1 MPRKLYIICSA
12 FIALLFLTT
21 ACFPE
26 VPPAAPAPTYDPCAP
41 DNIGLEINRV
51 KDLMHEFDDTTF
63 IAKMT
68 PPAQLAEVILE
79 LQDVRRRTEAVS
91 VPSCVSDFQ
100 KDAIDY
106 MNAEIKYLAY
116 GMGDFNPIEVATAAD
131 SAEKLRGN
139 YEAEYT
145 RLTGVVYAPATEAV
159 PVHNPETTEA
169 PPTEAATIQ
178 ATPTL
183 PIPTATLSVEVIVE
197 NPGTQPINLRA
208 YPSMTAQPVG
218 SLNPLESA
226 RAIARTSA
234 GDWLLLDFAKA
245 EGGHGWVF
253 FRLVKLNRPAE
264 QLPIQDFTPTPS
276 SS

>member
-1 MPRKLYIICSA
+1 MPRKLYIICCTC
-12 FIALLFLTT
+12 IVLFLLLT

-26 VPPAAPAPTYDPCAP
+26 VPPAAPAPTYDSCAP
-41 DNIGLEINRV
+41 NNIGLEINRV

-68 PPAQLAEVILE
+68 PPEQLAGVVLD

-91 VPSCVSDFQ
+91 VPACVSNFQ

-116 GMGDFNPIEVATAAD
+116 GMGEFNEDEVATARN
-131 SAEKLRGN
+131 SAQKLRGN

-145 RLTGVVYAPATEAV
+145 RLTGVVYAPATDAV
-159 PVHNPETTEA
+159 PVRNTESPVAVVTEA
-169 PPTEAATIQ
+169 SPVQETPNPL
-178 ATPTL
+178 TPTV
-183 PIPTATLSVEVIVE
+183 TLSVEVIVE

-218 SLNPLESA
+218 SLNPLENA

-234 GDWLLLDFAKA
+234 GDWLLLEFAKA
-245 EGGHGWVF
+245 EGGQGWVF

-264 QLPIQDFTPTPS
+264 QLPIQDFTPTPTP
-276 SS
+276 